1 MVREETARNVYGA
14 VRVYSDTDCGRT
26 LVIRIIRPIGKIPFD
41 LSVTKY
47 SVISVIGG
55 ITCKNTISLCL
66 FVF

>member
-1 MVREETARNVYGA
+1 MREETARNAYGA

-26 LVIRIIRPIGKIPFD
+26 LVIRIIRPIGKFG
-41 LSVTKY
+41 LSVTKC

-55 ITCKNTISLCL
+55 ITWKNTICLCL